1 MALMPSGAAD
11 GIRKAYSPIF
21 RHGHP
26 STPLW
31 CKYVSCQCCASAIGT
46 DLQAGKD
53 IDEVVELGLLALF
66 LIAVGQIKW
75 DEVVRP

>member
-1 MALMPSGAAD
+1 MALMPSAAPD
-11 GIRKAYSPIF
+11 GIRKAYSPGF
-21 RHGHP
+21 RHGHS

-31 CKYVSCQCCASAIGT
+31 CKRVSRQCCAGEIGI

-53 IDEVVELGLLALF
+53 IDEVVEQELLDLF

-75 DEVVRP
+75 NEVVRP